1 MPPLLAVRSVSKSY
15 SARPLFDD
23 LSLEVSAGER
33 VGLIGPN
40 GAGKSTLIKILV
52 GSEQPD
58 AGERSASRDL
68 RLAFVSQSDDFAPG
82 ITVLEAVMAP
92 LLKRGDDHHEAES
105 KAEIALRTH
114 WFTDPAQLVSQLSGG
129 WRKRLA
135 IVRAVMS
142 DPNLLIMDEPTNH
155 LDPEGVWWLE
165 GLLVRN
171 KLTCLVASHDRWFLE
186 RVSTRVIE
194 ISPRYPGG
202 CFSATGSYDQFLE
215 HRESFFASE
224 AKRQEVLSNQVK
236 REEEWLRRQPKART
250 VKAAFRVKD
259 AGRLQQELADVSWRN
274 AQKRTMGLD
283 FSSTGRRT
291 NDLITCIGVGAKVG
305 DRTLFK
311 DLDFGL
317 SPGTRL
323 GLLGLN
329 GSGKSTLLR
338 ILAGEREP
346 DGGSV
351 KRAQNLRTVV
361 FHQDRSRLDPEKSL
375 RKALCPNGDTVAY
388 RGSSIHI
395 IGWAKRFLFRPDQ
408 LDLPVKQLSGGE
420 QARILLSLIMLAPAD
435 VLLLDEPTNDLDIP
449 SLEVLED
456 CLVEFPGT
464 VVLITHDRYLL
475 DRVSTMLI
483 ALDGKG
489 GAEPMADYAQWQ
501 RIQEERIAAL
511 APQTGAAAKSA
522 KKQVLVGLSGKERR
536 ELEAIEET
544 IARADAA
551 LTAAQDMVE
560 ANATDAEKLTPALEA
575 LSKAQD
581 EVDRLYARWAEL
593 EAKAKG

>member
-1 MPPLLAVRSVSKSY
+1 MPPLLAVRSVAKSY

-23 LSLEVSAGER
+23 LTFDISLGER

-52 GSEQPD
+52 GTETPD
-58 AGERSASRDL
+58 SGERSASRDL
-68 RLAFVSQSDDFAPG
+68 RLAFVAQSDDFAPG
-82 ITVLEAVMAP
+82 ITVLDAIMEQ
-92 LLKRGDDHHEAES
+92 LLKRGDDHHEAEAR
-105 KAEIALRTH
+105 AESALRTH
-114 WFTDPAQLVSQLSGG
+114 YFTDLTQAVSSLSGG

-142 DPNLLIMDEPTNH
+142 DPNLLLMDEPTNH

-165 GLLVRN
+165 GLLVRSN
-171 KLTCLVASHDRWFLE
+171 LTCLVASHDRWFLE
-186 RVSTRVIE
+186 RVSTRVVE

-202 CFSATGSYDQFLE
+202 CFSAVGSYDEFLGY
-215 HRESFFASE
+215 REAFFASE
-224 AKRQEVLSNQVK
+224 AKRQEVLTNQVK

-283 FSSTGRRT
+283 FTATGRRT
-291 NDLITCIGVGAKVG
+291 NDLITCTGIAARIGE
-305 DRTLFK
+305 RTLFSG
-311 DLDFGL
+311 LDFGL

-338 ILAGEREP
+338 ILSGERET
-346 DGGSV
+346 DAGTV
-351 KRAQNLRTVV
+351 KRAQGLRTVV

-375 RKALCPNGDTVAY
+375 RKALCPNGDTVNY

-464 VVLITHDRYLL
+464 VVLVTHDRYLL

-501 RIQEERIAAL
+501 RIQEERITAL

-522 KKQVLVGLSGKERR
+522 KKVLTGLSGKERR
-536 ELEAIEET
+536 ELENIEAT
-544 IARADAA
+544 IARADEA
-551 LTAAQDMVE
+551 LTAAQDEVD
-560 ANATDAEKLTPALEA
+560 ANATDAAKLTLACEVLN
-575 LSKAQD
+575 KAQD
-581 EVDRLYARWAEL
+581 DVDRLYARWAEL